1 LRFFIDSRFPDV
13 EILTDWSTCQ
23 PNTTQFIFDVSR
35 GQSEFRLK
43 KGEKVSEKK
52 YSLTGI
58 GGFYPISL
66 DIGIRVP

>member
-23 PNTTQFIFDVSR
+23 PNTAQFIFDVSR

-43 KGEKVSEKK
+43 KGEKVSEEKIFPDR
-52 YSLTGI
+52 YWWFLPYFS
-58 GGFYPISL
+58 
-66 DIGIRVP
+66 